1 VADKRQ
7 EFRYV
12 GPEHQLPQVK
22 GDGSS
27 SLSPQNAITVI
38 RLAWNE
44 GRFYVGSHFKNRCN
58 ERGLDMLDV
67 ENLIR
72 NGAVCGNPQYCPINK
87 NWKYR
92 VTGLVDER
100 HLEVVIALDPTVDY
114 TDIPLAILITA
125 YEKKTGQ

>member
-1 VADKRQ
+1 VVDKRT

-22 GDGSS
+22 GEGSP
-27 SLSPQNAITVI
+27 LSPQNAITVI
-38 RLAWNE
+38 RSAWND
-44 GRFYVGSHFKNRCN
+44 GRVYLGSHFKNRCI
-58 ERGLDMLDV
+58 ERGVDMLDV

-72 NGAVCGNPQYCPINK
+72 NGAVRGNPDYCPINK

-114 TDIPLAILITA
+114 TDVPLAILITA
-125 YEKKTGQ
+125 YEKEASQ